1 MLANRFIL
9 FSIPSVQLEEV
20 KVGLQDKPGDTG
32 LQSLKA
38 DLEEL
43 ISLSETVAAASAA
56 AGEVQP
62 AKPPTPP
69 APSVKEKWSKEK
81 HPAYQAGYRKP
92 SWAAQQ
98 SDEATLASNSNTS
111 YKVNDVVLARWISGD
126 KAFYPARITSVTGS
140 ASAPVYTVT
149 FKSYNN
155 TETVRGSDLKPH
167 PSESKK
173 RRLEES
179 SGTLQ
184 NNNSSNNNIT
194 NNQSSSSSFYPISTT
209 PNPLDPSS
217 TTANTNATATPG
229 NVISAAA
236 SINPTLASQV
246 RKEPSKVSD
255 GPPRP
260 PKAPRKVKAN
270 RELEAGKSKWQ
281 DFNAKGKMAKYSKKE
296 SMFRTPTGVN
306 ARGMSPVLEFLSS

>member
-1 MLANRFIL
+1 M
-9 FSIPSVQLEEV
+9 
-20 KVGLQDKPGDTG
+20 
-32 LQSLKA
+32 
-38 DLEEL
+38 
-43 ISLSETVAAASAA
+43 
-56 AGEVQP
+56 
-62 AKPPTPP
+62 
-69 APSVKEKWSKEK
+69 KEKWSKEK

-98 SDEATLASNSNTS
+98 SDETPTASNSNIT

-167 PSESKK
+167 PSENKK
-173 RRLEES
+173 RKLDGS
-179 SGTLQ
+179 AGSLQ
-184 NNNSSNNNIT
+184 NNSNNSSTIT
-194 NNQSSSSSFYPISTT
+194 NNQPSSTT

-217 TTANTNATATPG
+217 SSISSTTNNGATSTAG

-236 SINPTLASQV
+236 SINPTLANQI

-270 RELEAGKSKWQ
+270 KELEAGKSKWQ

-296 SMFRTPTGVN
+296 SMFRTPTGLN
-306 ARGMSPVLEFLSS
+306 ARGMSCFHFNFALASLHLSLPITCIEKVLSFVGANGYLSLTQSASRARARKCARTRRVASTFTNRPTTRIINILYIYHLPMTHTQVA